1 MSDVINLADRGN
13 FLIRSA
19 YNEARGTALRLRASD
34 LAAIFEVYMLAV
46 ALGALKTALDL
57 REPWFTPTVSF
68 WVYAMT
74 FVGSLALISVS
85 LLATIVLVRPRSSE
99 PTLEVSPSEN
109 PGPVGNPSP
118 PPADEEM
125 EEILKFL
132 QRGAA
137 PGENP
142 QGGSLAVE
150 ETLQVAPVQARPS
163 AAIPRPRG
171 ARRTL
176 LTLLGPAV
184 TATIFGGISAA
195 FLPGADGF
203 LQTAYTLNTF
213 IVLVFSYGWVGLLAY
228 TVGSLFLAASKA

>member
-1 MSDVINLADRGN
+1 
-13 FLIRSA
+13 
-19 YNEARGTALRLRASD
+19 
-34 LAAIFEVYMLAV
+34 MLAI

-68 WVYAMT
+68 WVYATT
-74 FVGSLALISVS
+74 FIGSLALVSVS

-137 PGENP
+137 SGETS
-142 QGGSLAVE
+142 QGGPPADE
-150 ETLQVAPVQARPS
+150 ETLQVATVQARPS
-163 AAIPRPRG
+163 AAMPRPRG
-171 ARRTL
+171 GRRTL

-184 TATIFGGISAA
+184 TATIFGGVSAA
-195 FLPGADGF
+195 LLPGADGF
-203 LQTAYTLNTF
+203 LQSAYTLNTF
-213 IVLVFSYGWVGLLAY
+213 IVLLFSYGWVGLLAY

>member
-1 MSDVINLADRGN
+1 MSGVINLADRGN

-34 LAAIFEVYMLAV
+34 LAAMFEVYMLAI

-68 WVYAMT
+68 WVYATT

-85 LLATIVLVRPRSSE
+85 LRAPIMLARPRSSE
-99 PTLEVSPSEN
+99 PTFEVSPSEN
-109 PGPVGNPSP
+109 LGPVGNPSP

-142 QGGSLAVE
+142 QGESLAVE
-150 ETLQVAPVQARPS
+150 ET
-163 AAIPRPRG
+163 
-171 ARRTL
+171 
-176 LTLLGPAV
+176 
-184 TATIFGGISAA
+184 
-195 FLPGADGF
+195 
-203 LQTAYTLNTF
+203 
-213 IVLVFSYGWVGLLAY
+213 
-228 TVGSLFLAASKA
+228 

>member
-1 MSDVINLADRGN
+1 
-13 FLIRSA
+13 
-19 YNEARGTALRLRASD
+19 
-34 LAAIFEVYMLAV
+34 MLAV

-68 WVYAMT
+68 WVYATT

-99 PTLEVSPSEN
+99 PTLEVSLSEN

-132 QRGAA
+132 QRGA
-137 PGENP
+137 PSGENP
-142 QGGSLAVE
+142 QGGPIAVE
-150 ETLQVAPVQARPS
+150 ETLQVAPVQGRPS
-163 AAIPRPRG
+163 VAVPRPRG

-184 TATIFGGISAA
+184 TATIFGGVSAA
-195 FLPGADGF
+195 LLPGADGF

-213 IVLVFSYGWVGLLAY
+213 IVLVFSYGWIGLLAY

>member
-19 YNEARGTALRLRASD
+19 YNGARGTALRLRASD

-57 REPWFTPTVSF
+57 REPWFYPTVSF
-68 WVYAMT
+68 WVYATT
-74 FVGSLALISVS
+74 FVGSLALVSVS

-99 PTLEVSPSEN
+99 PTFEVSPSEN

-132 QRGAA
+132 QRGAGS
-137 PGENP
+137 GENP
-142 QGGSLAVE
+142 QGGPTAVE

-163 AAIPRPRG
+163 AVPRPRG

-184 TATIFGGISAA
+184 TATIFGGVSAA
-195 FLPGADGF
+195 LLPGADGF
-203 LQTAYTLNTF
+203 LQSAHTLNTF
-213 IVLVFSYGWVGLLAY
+213 IVLLFSYGWVGLLAY

>member
-137 PGENP
+137 SGESP
-142 QGGSLAVE
+142 QGG
-150 ETLQVAPVQARPS
+150 
-163 AAIPRPRG
+163 
-171 ARRTL
+171 
-176 LTLLGPAV
+176 
-184 TATIFGGISAA
+184 
-195 FLPGADGF
+195 PGAGEE
-203 LQTAYTLNTF
+203 
-213 IVLVFSYGWVGLLAY
+213 
-228 TVGSLFLAASKA
+228 